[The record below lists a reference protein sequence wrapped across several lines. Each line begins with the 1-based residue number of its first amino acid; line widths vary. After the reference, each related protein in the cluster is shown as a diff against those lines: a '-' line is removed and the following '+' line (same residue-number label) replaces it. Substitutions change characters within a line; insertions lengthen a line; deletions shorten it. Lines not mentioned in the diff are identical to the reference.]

1 MNLWRGMRGL
11 RRASAAVAVAVVGL
25 AMLQAP
31 ATGAAGDTTVSLV
44 FNDGRI
50 SQYTYAE
57 PALKSHGLNGTFYVA
72 SNFAAS
78 GDSNYMAGYQLD
90 SVYRDGNEVGG
101 MTRDHIDLTQTYNS
115 DPAQDTAYKQDQVCG
130 DKQWLAN
137 RGYDPVSFAYPFAAV
152 NSSAEQIV
160 QGCGYTSGR
169 TTGGLS
175 ATSAPYAEQLPP
187 ADPFHVSTAGLN
199 GHPITL
205 QSLEDAVTAA
215 ANNGGGWLPI
225 AFDRFCDQ
233 SQSDYTNC
241 MGLGDAIDTGVFSQ
255 FLDWL
260 KNGAP
265 AGVSV
270 KTVRDAMGAASE
282 PPLPP
287 RPTKV
292 SLTFDDGDVSQ
303 AQVGQAL
310 ASHSMHGTFYINSK
324 AVDDGEA
331 GAMTWAQIHS
341 LAADGNDIG
350 GHTLEHTDM
359 TDPNTTYD
367 YKWHSVCTDRARLV
381 AQGFNPQSFAY
392 PFAAYN
398 SAAEGIV
405 AGCGYQSG
413 RSGGSLSPSGP
424 HYAETI
430 PPKDAMGV
438 WALGTTYD
446 GPITLQSLQDAV
458 NAADS
463 HGGGWVPMIFH
474 TVCYPGSS
482 DYSSCMAGYR
492 PVDFTVLTGFMDWL
506 ATQANQGVTV
516 ADMAEVMGAAPL
528 VKITSP
534 TDGGNGGNSPTV
546 SGTGAAGGGDVTV
559 KIYSGSYSTGTPTA
573 TMTATNNNG
582 SWTATLGSALPDGT
596 YTVQATQGNGTST
609 PVTFQTAADASA
621 PAPVITKPA
630 GGSTVNVA
638 APDISG
644 TAGNAPGDAATV
656 GVKIYSGTTTT
667 GTALQTLTANVGTD
681 GSWTVTPGNL
691 TAGTYTAQ
699 ATQTD
704 SANNTGTSPAV
715 TFSVDLTAPR
725 PTITAPVNNSTVNT
739 LTFPVAGTA
748 GTASGDAA
756 TVTLDVFAGTTATGT
771 PVSSTSVPVTAGT
784 WNTTTTV
791 QAAGNYTLRATQ
803 KDAAGNTGTSTL
815 DHVKVASG
823 MTLTALSPNA
833 LPQGANA
840 QTVTLTGT
848 GFTSQT
854 TVSVAGTGVTAN
866 VLSVD
871 SPTSMKVAMTVA
883 DGATTGRRNVL
894 AAIPGQPSATC
905 TNCLTVNAA
914 PKVTTVTPALGQ
926 GAVNHTV
933 RVNGSGFAAGV
944 TVGIGGDG
952 VSSTFVSRTATVVTL
967 SVSVGA
973 NATPGNRDV
982 TVKNPDGGT
991 VTCTGCFAVQ
1001 TGPKITSV
1009 TPSTIR
1015 VGVGTVVTIKGSG
1028 FDANTTVTLSG
1039 TGITRGA
1046 VTVVDPNTLTIRL
1059 TPATTAL
1066 QTARDVTVANKVNFG
1081 SDTLTGGI
1089 TIGP

>member
-1 MNLWRGMRGL
+1 M
-11 RRASAAVAVAVVGL
+11 
-25 AMLQAP
+25 QIP
-31 ATGAAGDTTVSLV
+31 AHAAAGDTAVSLV

-50 SQYTYAE
+50 SQYTLAA
-57 PALKSHGLNGTFYVA
+57 PALKSHTMNGTFYVS
-72 SNFAAS
+72 SNFVAS
-78 GDSNYMAGYQLD
+78 GDSNYMAGYQVD
-90 SVYRDGNEVGG
+90 SVYQDGNEIGG

-115 DPAQDTAYKQDQVCG
+115 DPTQDTAYKKDQVCG
-130 DKQWLAN
+130 DKQWLAA
-137 RGYDPVSFAYPFAAV
+137 RGYDPVSFAYPFAAS
-152 NSSAEQIV
+152 NSAAESIV
-160 QGCGYTSGR
+160 QSCGYTSAR

-175 ATSAPYAEQLPP
+175 ATSAPFAESIPP

-215 ANNGGGWLPI
+215 SSNGGGWLPI
-225 AFDRFCDQ
+225 AFDRFCQQGTADYNTCMQ
-233 SQSDYTNC
+233 S
-241 MGLGDAIDTGVFSQ
+241 GDAIDVAVFSS

-260 KNGAP
+260 QSGAP

-270 KTVRDAMGAASE
+270 KTVRDVMGGGSG
-282 PPLPP
+282 PTLPP

-303 AQVGQAL
+303 NQVGQAL
-310 ASHSMHGTFYINSK
+310 ASHNMHGTFYINSK

-331 GAMTWAQIHS
+331 GAMTWSQIHA
-341 LAADGNDIG
+341 LASAGNDIG
-350 GHTLEHTDM
+350 GHTLEHTDL

-367 YKWHSVCTDRARLV
+367 FKWHSVCTDRARLV

-398 SAAEGIV
+398 SQAEGIV
-405 AGCGYQSG
+405 AGCGYQSA
-413 RSGGSLSPSGP
+413 RTGGSLGPSGP

-438 WALGTTYD
+438 WALGTTFD
-446 GPITLQSLQDAV
+446 GPISLQSLEDAV
-458 NAADS
+458 TAADT

-474 TVCYPGSS
+474 TICYPGAS
-482 DYSSCMAGYR
+482 DFNSCMAGYR
-492 PVDFTVLTGFMDWL
+492 PVDFSVLTSFMDWL

-516 ADMAEVMGAAPL
+516 ADMAEVMGAAPQ

-534 TDGGNGGNSPTV
+534 TDGGNGGNTPTV

-559 KIYSGSYSTGTPTA
+559 NIYSGSYSTGTPTA
-573 TMTATNNNG
+573 TMTATNNSG
-582 SWTATLGSALPDGT
+582 SWTATAGSALPDGT
-596 YTVQATQGNGTST
+596 YTLQATQSNGGVTGAST
-609 PVTFQTAADASA
+609 PVTFQTSADTAA
-621 PAPVITKPA
+621 PAPVVTKPA
-630 GGSTVNVA
+630 NGSSVNVA

-656 GVKIYSGTTTT
+656 GVKIYTGTTAT
-667 GTALQTLTANVGTD
+667 GTAQQTLTANVGTD

-691 TAGTYTAQ
+691 TAGTYTVQ

-704 SANNTGTSPAV
+704 SSGNTGTSPAV

-739 LTFPVAGTA
+739 VTFPVAGTA
-748 GTASGDAA
+748 GTAAGDAA
-756 TVTLDVFAGTTATGT
+756 TVTLDVFAGTTASGT
-771 PVSSTSVPVTAGT
+771 PVSSTSVPVTAGA

-791 QAAGNYTLRATQ
+791 SAAGNYTLRATQ
-803 KDAAGNTGTSTL
+803 KDAAGNTGTSAL

-823 MTLTALSPNA
+823 MTATALSPNA

-840 QTVTLTGT
+840 QAVTLTGS
-848 GFTSQT
+848 GFTNQT
-854 TVSVAGTGVTAN
+854 TVSFSGAGVSAN
-866 VLSVD
+866 VTSVD
-871 SPTSMKVAMTVA
+871 SPTSMKLAVTVA
-883 DGATTGRRNVL
+883 AGAATGRRNVVVSS
-894 AAIPGQPSATC
+894 PGQPSATC

-914 PKVTTVTPALGQ
+914 PTVASATPALGQ

-933 RVNGSGFAAGV
+933 RVNGTGFQAGV
-944 TVGIGGDG
+944 TAGISGDG
-952 VSSTFVSRTATVVTL
+952 VTSTFVSRTATVVTL
-967 SVSVGA
+967 SVSVAAG
-973 NATPGNRDV
+973 ATPGNRDV
-982 TVKNPDGGT
+982 TVTNPDGGNA
-991 VTCTGCFAVQ
+991 TCTGCFGVQ
-1001 TGPKITSV
+1001 AGPTITSV

-1028 FDANTTVTLSG
+1028 FDANTTVTVSG
-1039 TGITRGA
+1039 TGITKGA
-1046 VTVVDPNTLTIRL
+1046 VTVVDPSTLTIRL
-1059 TPATTAL
+1059 TPASTAP

-1081 SDTLTGGI
+1081 SSTLTGGL